1 MRARRTV
8 LLALVA
14 LVAVT
19 FVPQEATPG
28 LLKQSVVDQVSSCRE
43 PSGVAGRAR
52 ERSTAHEQCD
62 PDDGGAPASLPRSM
76 LLLAVLLGLVGVDR
90 GRRLVDRARR
100 LVVPDERR
108 GRVALLRGPP
118 RLA

>member
-1 MRARRTV
+1 MRARLIV

-14 LVAVT
+14 VT
-19 FVPQEATPG
+19 LVPQEATPG

-43 PSGVAGRAR
+43 PSAVAGRER
-52 ERSTAHEQCD
+52 ERSMAHEQCD
-62 PDDGGAPASLPRSM
+62 PDDGRTTPWFPRSV
-76 LLLAVLLGLVGVDR
+76 LLLAVLLGLVGADR

-118 RLA
+118 RVA